1 MKHLFGSRI
10 FMLLLVIVIVGLF
23 PINSILGQEG
33 VTKIRL
39 AFYNLENFFDTDVDS
54 TRTYNEF
61 TPEGVQG
68 WTLNRYFQKRANLF
82 KTILAMGEGS
92 PPDVLGVCELEN
104 EDVMLDLVMATP
116 LKKFDYRVVH
126 FESDDRRGIDV
137 GLIYRLDHLSLINS
151 RAIKLSDPADTSFV
165 TRDILYV
172 SFEAGS
178 VDTLH
183 VFVNHWPSRY
193 GGVLASDAKR
203 ILAARVLRSHVDS
216 LNQVLKNP
224 KIVIMGDFNDTPDDI
239 SINKVLRAFSPEEQE
254 YSSDLVNLFTNPDLL
269 GFQGTIKHMQNWQ
282 IFDQFII
289 SRALFDSSDRLVFV
303 QDSQRI
309 FIAGFLLTEDDRQ
322 LGRMLFRTYQGPKYI
337 GGFSD
342 HLPVMIDLELQER

>member
-1 MKHLFGSRI
+1 MKHLFGIRLFI
-10 FMLLLVIVIVGLF
+10 LLFVIVAVGLL
-23 PINSILGQEG
+23 PVNSLLGQERD
-33 VTKIRL
+33 TKIRL
-39 AFYNLENFFDTDVDS
+39 AFYNLENFFDTKIDS
-54 TRTYNEF
+54 ARSYNDF
-61 TPEGVQG
+61 TPEGAQG
-68 WTLNRYFQKRANLF
+68 WTLSRYFQKRANLF

-92 PPDVLGVCELEN
+92 PPDVLGVCEVEN

-116 LKKFDYRVVH
+116 LKRFNYRIVH

-137 GLIYRLDHLSLINS
+137 GLIYRLEHLSLINS
-151 RAIKLSDPADTSFV
+151 RAIKLSDPSDTTFV

-183 VFVNHWPSRY
+183 VFINHWPSRY

-203 ILAARVLRSHVDS
+203 SLAARVLRSHVDS

-239 SINKVLRAFSPEEQE
+239 SINKVLRASSPEKQE
-254 YSSDLVNLFTNPDLL
+254 YSSDLIHLFTNPDLL

-282 IFDQFII
+282 IFDHIII

-309 FIAGFLLTEDDRQ
+309 FAADFLMTEDDRH
-322 LGRMLFRTYQGPKYI
+322 LGRMLYRTYQGPKYI

-342 HLPVMIDLELQER
+342 HLPVMIDLKLQKR